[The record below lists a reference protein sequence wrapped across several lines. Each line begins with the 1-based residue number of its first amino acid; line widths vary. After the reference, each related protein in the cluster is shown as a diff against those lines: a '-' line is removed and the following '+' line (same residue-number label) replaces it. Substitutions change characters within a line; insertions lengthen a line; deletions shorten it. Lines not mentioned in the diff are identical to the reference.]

1 MGKNVVVLIGLLILG
16 GIMAIVLWLL
26 VFLPFRVMQP
36 VEFIPLDIPDGAAEE
51 LEQKLNRFIAGA
63 DATIEL
69 SRVDLGVLIIH
80 GVEGELGLD
89 VAALAVELG
98 KSNMTTIINVEI
110 GDIPSSGYLT
120 WILTRR
126 DVEHTTTLI
135 SAEVWDENG
144 NVAYDLLDFRIGKFK
159 IPNVITR
166 RLMGEQTRS
175 IEGVY
180 IQEMEFRDNYIRVTQ
195 RM

>member
-16 GIMAIVLWLL
+16 SITAILVWLL

-36 VEFIPLDIPDGAAEE
+36 VEFLPLDIPDGAAGE
-51 LEQKLNRFIAGA
+51 LEQKLDRFIAGA
-63 DATIEL
+63 NGTIEL
-69 SRVDLGVLIIH
+69 SREDLGLLIIR
-80 GVEGELGLD
+80 GVEGELGMD
-89 VAALAVELG
+89 VTALAVELG
-98 KSNMTTIINVEI
+98 KSNITAIINVEI

-126 DVEHTTTLI
+126 DVEYTTTLI
-135 SAEVWDENG
+135 SAEVWAENG

-159 IPNVITR
+159 IPNVITH
-166 RLMGEQTRS
+166 RLIGGQTRS

-180 IQEMEFRDNYIRVTQ
+180 IQEMELNDDYIRVTR

>member
-1 MGKNVVVLIGLLILG
+1 MGKKVVVLIGLLILG
-16 GIMAIVLWLL
+16 GITAIVVWLL

-36 VEFIPLDIPDGAAEE
+36 VEFIPLAMPDGAAEE
-51 LEQKLNRFIAGA
+51 LEQKLDRFVSGA
-63 DATIEL
+63 DGTIEL
-69 SRVDLGVLIIH
+69 SREDLGLLIMR

-98 KSNMTTIINVEI
+98 KSNITTIINVEI

-126 DVEHTTTLI
+126 DVEYTTTLI
-135 SAEVWDENG
+135 SADVWTENG

-166 RLMGEQTRS
+166 RLLGEQIRS

-180 IQEMEFRDNYIRVTQ
+180 IQEMELHDDYIRVTR